1 MSTKQQQDN
10 ELLANERI
18 DAAVDKLLKAAGS
31 ALRHYMP
38 STVIDMRETM
48 RGIMSESYSKGS
60 NDAVNALKLVSH
72 EEGIK

>member
-1 MSTKQQQDN
+1 MSTKQQQNN

-38 STVIDMRETM
+38 STVIEMREVM
-48 RGIMSESYSKGS
+48 RGIMSESYIKDS
-60 NDAVNALKLVSH
+60 NDAVSALKLVSH
-72 EEGIK
+72 EKGVK

>member
-38 STVIDMRETM
+38 STVIDMREVM

-60 NDAVNALKLVSH
+60 NDAVSALKLVSH
-72 EEGIK
+72 EKGVK

>member
-38 STVIDMRETM
+38 STVIEMRETM

>member
-10 ELLANERI
+10 ELIANERI

-48 RGIMSESYSKGS
+48 RGIMSESYINGS
-60 NDAVNALKLVSH
+60 NDAVSALKLVSH
-72 EEGIK
+72 EKGVK